1 MITIKPIRIRDH
13 YALISGMMEQLH
25 LSEKEFFLKTA
36 TWESIAVDYMQHV
49 METQETCDG
58 TCLLAYVDETPA
70 GFIFAY
76 LEEADESRI
85 EDYTN
90 DTLYVSDGYV
100 AAEFRRQGI
109 YKLMNEELEGIYIE
123 KGIRR
128 IVRYTLANNIRMQQ
142 FLASK
147 DYEPVRLVYEK
158 WLTEDGKKPI
168 ALFPE
173 KTGNKEK

>member
-1 MITIKPIRIRDH
+1 MVTITPIRIRDH
-13 YALISGMMEQLH
+13 YALISSMMEQLH
-25 LSEKEFFLKTA
+25 LSEKNFFLKTA
-36 TWESIAVDYMQHV
+36 AWESIASNYMQHV
-49 METQETCDG
+49 IEMQEECDG
-58 TCLLAYVDETPA
+58 TCLLAHVDNTPA

-109 YKLMNEELEGIYIE
+109 YRLMNEELENIYIK

-128 IVRYTLANNIRMQQ
+128 VVRYTLANNIRMQQ
-142 FLASK
+142 FLESK
-147 DYEPVRLVYEK
+147 DYQPVRLVYEK
-158 WLTEDGKKPI
+158 WLTEDGQKPLP
-168 ALFPE
+168 LFPDNP
-173 KTGNKEK
+173 KKA

>member
-1 MITIKPIRIRDH
+1 MVTITPIRIRDH
-13 YALISGMMEQLH
+13 YALISSMMEQLH
-25 LSEKEFFLKTA
+25 LSEKSFFLKTA
-36 TWESIAVDYMQHV
+36 SWESIASNYMQHV
-49 METQETCDG
+49 IEMQEECDG
-58 TCLLAYVDETPA
+58 TCLLAHVDNVPA

-109 YKLMNEELEGIYIE
+109 YRLMNEELEKIYIQ

-128 IVRYTLANNIRMQQ
+128 IVRYTLANNLRMQQ

-147 DYEPVRLVYEK
+147 DYQPVRLVYEK
-158 WLTEDGKKPI
+158 WLTEDGQKPLP
-168 ALFPE
+168 LFP
-173 KTGNKEK
+173 GNAQKDK

>member
-1 MITIKPIRIRDH
+1 MVTITPIRIRDH
-13 YALISGMMEQLH
+13 YALINGMMEQLH

-36 TWESIAVDYMQHV
+36 TWESIAADYMQHV
-49 METQETCDG
+49 ITTQETCVG
-58 TCLLAYVDETPA
+58 TCLLAYVNQVPA

-85 EDYTN
+85 EDYTG

-100 AAEFRRQGI
+100 APAFRRQGV
-109 YKLMNEELEGIYIE
+109 YKLMNEELESIYIA

-128 IVRYTLANNIRMQQ
+128 IVRYTLANNLRMQQ
-142 FLASK
+142 FLALK

-158 WLTEDGKKPI
+158 WLTEDGKKPLP
-168 ALFPE
+168 LFPE
-173 KTGNKEK
+173 TKKK